1 MSYILAIIN
10 YFSMNSLLRNRMNGN
25 SSNTRIHY
33 RRGIA
38 NVVSSAILLSAVS
51 IMGAM
56 LLGWSQSSM
65 NEQKIEMND
74 VFDTQLNKIREDLIF
89 ENIWFA
95 TPAGMMP
102 QNHLNVTVAN
112 IGILGLNVTEIHVTE
127 NNNEEFIYPVANGGI
142 PKSDS
147 FSVNVTYPWQSDDEL
162 DVIVFTNRGNQFL
175 SQVIA
180 P

>member
-1 MSYILAIIN
+1 
-10 YFSMNSLLRNRMNGN
+10 MNSLLRNRMNGN
-25 SSNTRIHY
+25 SSNTRIRY

-51 IMGAM
+51 IMGVM

-95 TPAGMMP
+95 TPAGIMT

-112 IGILGLNVTEIHVTE
+112 VGILGLNVTSIQVTNVTGT
-127 NNNEEFIYPVANGGI
+127 NNTSFTYPYTDAGI
-142 PKSDS
+142 VQSESLS
-147 FSVNVTYPWQSDDEL
+147 FNATYPWQSDDEL
-162 DVIVFTNRGNQFL
+162 DVIVFTNRGNQLL